1 LTPSLPCL
9 AAPSPYSTRAP
20 SPFEYTFAD
29 SNIYLAQIDV
39 AKAAKAARI
48 LLNREDAKAQ
58 KGEQRD
64 RLSPPE
70 WWGRESSPNTP
81 GVGLGHHRMAWFGGS
96 GATTPEEGEGGNE
109 HGGGKFAGLV
119 MQLVDKAREERA
131 RLALGMG
138 GQQASTQNRDIS
150 MSPSA
155 ATGVSTAPHGQTSA
169 TLATPGEA
177 PTELPASYAEGRAS
191 VADSGIDLHSKKS
204 DKSVAGEERAVA
216 EQLEMREL
224 QAQGVASQ
232 DFGGDSASKSG
243 KIEDLRVNT
252 QRMFSV
258 FSLDFLIL
266 LAYLCFAYFTSV
278 NRYYFELRTST
289 RL

>member
-1 LTPSLPCL
+1 
-9 AAPSPYSTRAP
+9 
-20 SPFEYTFAD
+20 
-29 SNIYLAQIDV
+29 
-39 AKAAKAARI
+39 
-48 LLNREDAKAQ
+48 
-58 KGEQRD
+58 
-64 RLSPPE
+64 
-70 WWGRESSPNTP
+70 
-81 GVGLGHHRMAWFGGS
+81 MAWFGGS

-177 PTELPASYAEGRAS
+177 PTELPVSYTEGRAS

-216 EQLEMREL
+216 EQLEIREL

-232 DFGGDSASKSG
+232 DFGGESTSKSG

-252 QRMFSV
+252 QRMFSI
-258 FSLDFLIL
+258 FSLDFLIP

-278 NRYYFELRTST
+278 NRYYFEFRSST